1 MGRKKKIGTAGR
13 FGSRYGKKDRQ
24 QVSDIEKIQKQ
35 RHICPRCGLP
45 HVKREASGIWKCRK
59 CGNRFTGLAYYP
71 NAEAVTKR
79 E

>member
-13 FGSRYGKKDRQ
+13 FGPRYGKKDRQ
-24 QVSDIEKIQKQ
+24 QVSDIERIQKQ
-35 RHICPRCGLP
+35 HHVCPRCGLP
-45 HVKREASGIWKCRK
+45 FVKREASGIWKCKK

-71 NAEAVTKR
+71 NAAAVTKK

>member
-24 QVSDIEKIQKQ
+24 QVADIERIQKQ
-35 RHICPRCGLP
+35 RHVCPRCRLP
-45 HVKREASGIWKCRK
+45 YVRREASGIWKCKK

-71 NAEAVTKR
+71 NAESVTKK